1 MKTEAAYALLVW
13 ILIEKL
19 SKTHTNQAVEANK

>member
-1 MKTEAAYALLVW
+1 MKTVASCALLVW

-19 SKTHTNQAVEANK
+19 SKTHANKAVEANK